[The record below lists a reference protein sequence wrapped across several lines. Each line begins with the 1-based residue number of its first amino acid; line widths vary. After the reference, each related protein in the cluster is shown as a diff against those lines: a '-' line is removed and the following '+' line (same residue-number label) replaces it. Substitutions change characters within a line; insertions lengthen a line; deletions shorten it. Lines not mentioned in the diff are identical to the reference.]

1 MSSTYSGD
9 ALVQIGSEVSQESP
23 VLCLDE
29 FQVSDI
35 ADAMILKRLFTSFW
49 DEGGILVSTSNR
61 HPTELY
67 KNGLNRGLFLPFID
81 ELQRR
86 CNVFKMEQAEDYRMA
101 QRPNHSREDAFY
113 QDENAFQADL
123 TLATNGESFKP
134 VEIPVIMSRKLHVQA
149 HQPARGKAIVSSTF
163 DSLCKEYLGSTDY
176 HALCNFA
183 STIYLSNLRQFA
195 ADEVD
200 VVRRFITLVD
210 IAYESRTRVLCQSTH
225 SVLQTFK
232 NIVMSSHSN
241 EIVPEPIAR
250 LQDLMVKGEGGSSSS
265 HATTFIGSMEWSA
278 TGRKEASLAT
288 GGAGETDVRF
298 AVLRTI
304 SRLHEM
310 TSEEYGQ

>member
-1 MSSTYSGD
+1 M
-9 ALVQIGSEVSQESP
+9 
-23 VLCLDE
+23 DE
-29 FQVSDI
+29 TVFL
-35 ADAMILKRLFTSFW
+35 A
-49 DEGGILVSTSNR
+49 
-61 HPTELY
+61 ELAAATD
-67 KNGLNRGLFLPFID
+67 GAP
-81 ELQRR
+81 LQ
-86 CNVFKMEQAEDYRMA
+86 
-101 QRPNHSREDAFY
+101 
-113 QDENAFQADL
+113 
-123 TLATNGESFKP
+123 P
-134 VEIPVIMSRKLHVQA
+134 VEIPVIMSRKLRVQA
-149 HQPARGKAIVSSTF
+149 HQPAQGCKSTVSATF
-163 DSLCKEYLGSTDY
+163 SSLCENYLGSTDY
-176 HALCNFA
+176 HALCNHA

-200 VVRRFITLVD
+200 IVRRFITLVD
-210 IAYESRTRVLCQSTH
+210 IAYESKTRVLCHSTH

-310 TSEEYGQ
+310 TSEGYAQQSH